1 MSFSHPLRRIQ
12 RSQAGQASA
21 EYLGAILV
29 VAAILAAVS
38 ASGVGGRL
46 TDAIEAAIC
55 RVAGETCEEEAPPRG
70 EDEPPPSTTDSGR
83 APREIYDNDC
93 EGDGELPGDLLRENG
108 DGPTGDP
115 EADAVYDNIGRTYD
129 YFADTFERESYDD
142 DGAEIIASINYCQ
155 EAGQPTSNA
164 YWDDDDQQ
172 MKFGDGWGDSLDIT
186 AHELTHAIDSETA
199 DLEYSCQS
207 GALDESMADIFA
219 SNVDP
224 EDWEIGE
231 DLPNGALRDM
241 ADPESFGDP
250 AHVDDFDTRA
260 NDPNDPNSD
269 FGAVHTNSSIPNHA
283 YYLMVQDIGRDAAE
297 QIVYQA
303 FTEKLESDSNFEDF
317 RSAAL
322 EAAEEI
328 YGADSAEYRG
338 VDESFAEVGLDG
350 TWEAPEIEG
359 C

>member
-1 MSFSHPLRRIQ
+1 
-12 RSQAGQASA
+12 
-21 EYLGAILV
+21 
-29 VAAILAAVS
+29 
-38 ASGVGGRL
+38 
-46 TDAIEAAIC
+46 
-55 RVAGETCEEEAPPRG
+55 
-70 EDEPPPSTTDSGR
+70 
-83 APREIYDNDC
+83 
-93 EGDGELPGDLLRENG
+93 
-108 DGPTGDP
+108 
-115 EADAVYDNIGRTYD
+115 
-129 YFADTFERESYDD
+129 
-142 DGAEIIASINYCQ
+142 
-155 EAGQPTSNA
+155 
-164 YWDDDDQQ
+164 
-172 MKFGDGWGDSLDIT
+172 MKFGDGWGDSLDVT

-241 ADPESFGDP
+241 ADPESFGDTSTTSTLAPTTRTTPP
-250 AHVDDFDTRA
+250 ATSAPFTPIAASPTTH
-260 NDPNDPNSD
+260 
-269 FGAVHTNSSIPNHA
+269 
-283 YYLMVQDIGRDAAE
+283 YLMVQDIGRDAAE
-297 QIVYQA
+297 QIVYKA

-328 YGADSAEYRG
+328 YGADSSEYRG